1 MIRQLPVFKG
11 YTVDARLKQFR
22 RVDPDWGMEFIE
34 FNSEK
39 GEILLEE
46 YIATIDADTPEGM
59 ELLVEL
65 W

>member
-1 MIRQLPVFKG
+1 MIRQLPTFKG

-22 RVDPDWGMEFIE
+22 RVDPQWGMEFIE

-39 GEILLEE
+39 GEKLLEG
-46 YIATIDADTPEGM
+46 YIVTIDAGTSEGM
-59 ELLVEL
+59 ELLVFL